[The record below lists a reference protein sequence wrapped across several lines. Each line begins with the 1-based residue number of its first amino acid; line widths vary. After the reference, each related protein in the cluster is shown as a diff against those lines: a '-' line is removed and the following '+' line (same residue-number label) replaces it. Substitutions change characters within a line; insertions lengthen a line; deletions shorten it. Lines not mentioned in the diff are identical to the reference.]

1 MNKKKKLFIASCILL
16 LISIIYTFLVKFA
29 DVSNIAPDGSNVGF
43 ATINTKVKDLI
54 GLNMTWY
61 NITKYLGI
69 FALAICGCY
78 ALLGFIQLIKNKGFK
93 GVDKRIYALG
103 VFYVV
108 FAIVYV
114 LFEKIA
120 LNYRPFLID
129 GELEASFPS
138 THTLLAICI
147 CGSSLMVTKHFIKNE
162 KVLKAVNIYTWLLML
177 AIVIGRV
184 ISGVHWITDIIG
196 GIIISAFMLTSFYTA
211 INIINSME
219 RKNEKNKEKQ
229 SQV

>member
-1 MNKKKKLFIASCILL
+1 MNKKKKLFLISCILL
-16 LISIIYTFLVKFA
+16 LVAITYTFLVKYV

-43 ATINTKVKDLI
+43 ATLNSRFKDMV

-61 NITKYLGI
+61 KITKYLGLI
-69 FALAICGCY
+69 PLAMCGCY
-78 ALLGFIQLIKNKGFK
+78 ALLGCYQLIKNKGFK

-108 FAIVYV
+108 FAIVYFF
-114 LFEKIA
+114 FEKVA

-147 CGSSLMVTKHFIKNE
+147 CGSSLMVAKHFIKNE
-162 KVLKAVNIYTWLLML
+162 KLLKATNIITWLVML
-177 AIVIGRV
+177 LIVVGRTL
-184 ISGVHWITDIIG
+184 SGVHWLTDIFG
-196 GIIISAFMLTSFYTA
+196 GIIISIFMLMAFYTA
-211 INIINSME
+211 INIINSIE
-219 RKNEKNKEKQ
+219 RKKN
-229 SQV
+229 